1 MASKGLSRPLYCWTP
16 KPFDP
21 PWEDILYSRFRRRVF
36 WFEAKEAEIRI
47 LFFLE
52 TFSGKQTF
60 CNQVS
65 VPWLQVFPP
74 RSSWFSVQ
82 SQSSEV
88 FIFFS
93 GYSVMGAHTWL
104 RKDRLKYTDTQTWR
118 RKIFS
123 VWRSPKFVTL
133 TYLWTE
139 KFRVSAFDPD
149 CLEIHR
155 RFCR

>member
-52 TFSGKQTF
+52 TFSEKQTF
-60 CNQVS
+60 RNQKSQYLDYRYFPLNLAGFQCSPKAQKSLFSS
-65 VPWLQVFPP
+65 VATQLWEPTPGL
-74 RSSWFSVQ
+74 
-82 SQSSEV
+82 
-88 FIFFS
+88 
-93 GYSVMGAHTWL
+93 GKTGL
-104 RKDRLKYTDTQTWR
+104 NTQTHKR
-118 RKIFS
+118 EGGKYS